1 MNLPSQFL
9 QRMEAMLGDEFA
21 AFEQSFHRE
30 RYSGLRANLL
40 KTSVDNFQQVQPF
53 SLESIPWCESGFYY
67 DAVTEMERGLRPGK

>member
-1 MNLPSQFL
+1 MDNVDNVVEKPFDNLWKGGGRMNLPSQFL

-40 KTSVDNFQQVQPF
+40 KTSVF
-53 SLESIPWCESGFYY
+53 
-67 DAVTEMERGLRPGK
+67 